1 MNPGSGRSAAADGD
15 GARCRVE
22 GFAGNPSLHRAN
34 RTYMTFFVNR
44 RWIQSRMLSFAL
56 EEAYHG
62 LLPEK
67 RYPLAALNLVL
78 PYEDVD
84 VNSHPGKREV
94 RFRHEG
100 QVYAALQREVRAALV
115 AHSPVRDLYRG
126 LDRERPGPRSEAG
139 LSPRTPGPVR
149 RGGRGR
155 GDFSAVPL
163 TEVLTPGRRR
173 PLPPRRVVGTPLRGG
188 AGPGARAVDRPGR
201 L

>member
-1 MNPGSGRSAAADGD
+1 
-15 GARCRVE
+15 
-22 GFAGNPSLHRAN
+22 
-34 RTYMTFFVNR
+34 
-44 RWIQSRMLSFAL
+44 MLSFAL

-115 AHSPVRDLYRG
+115 AHSPVRDLYR
-126 LDRERPGPRSEAG
+126 DRHVS
-139 LSPRTPGPVR
+139 VR
-149 RGGRGR
+149 HGGGRGPQSQDAGAGPMR
-155 GDFSAVPL
+155 RTGSGGIFPQSLL
-163 TEVLTPGRRR
+163 TQVRFRRAGSVR
-173 PLPPRRVVGTPLRGG
+173 PLPPRRADGTPLRGG